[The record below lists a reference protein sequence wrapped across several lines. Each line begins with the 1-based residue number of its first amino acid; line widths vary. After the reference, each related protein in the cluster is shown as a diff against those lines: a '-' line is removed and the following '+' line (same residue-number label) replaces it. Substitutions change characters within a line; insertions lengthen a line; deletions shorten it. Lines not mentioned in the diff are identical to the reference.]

1 VATVKSPSWDHNHEC
16 VGCGA
21 HFSEPCHPA
30 CPFETGEITASVV
43 LRAAVINLA
52 AHRAGI
58 GYSID
63 SALWAAAMGVVD
75 DLHQVRQVT
84 NAAHEA
90 LADFLVSEGAD
101 ASIRGQLVLR
111 QGLFTPVDEIA
122 RHMYAAAA
130 QADGIEFDAD
140 AFGEYPA

>member
-1 VATVKSPSWDHNHEC
+1 VTKVKSPGWDHNHEC

-43 LRAAVINLA
+43 LRAAVINLP

-63 SALWAAAMGVVD
+63 SALWAAAIDLAD
-75 DLHQVRQVT
+75 DLDQVRHVT

-90 LADFLVSEGAD
+90 LADFLVSQGAD
-101 ASIRGQLVLR
+101 ASIRSQLVLR
-111 QGLFTPVDEIA
+111 QGLFTPIGQIA

-130 QADGIEFDAD
+130 HVDGIEFDAD